1 MSLLGPAKTWG
12 RSSGNRDWGTDG
24 VQSNM
29 KNLRAKAF
37 SGVIFLVVGL
47 GVLIFLPAWTFNYW
61 QAWVL
66 LAVYGG
72 ANLAIIVAL
81 MVTDLK
87 LLERRM
93 RGGAIAERRPVQKI
107 VMAIASLEFVALFVV
122 SALDHHFGWSS
133 MPLPFE
139 ILGDVLVAVG
149 FLIIFFVFRVN
160 TFTASTIE
168 ITEGQEVITTGPYAI
183 VRHPMYSGSF
193 LYMIGIPLALGSW
206 WGLVVPLVGLFTT
219 PWRLFDEEH
228 MLEQGLPGYK
238 EYEQKVRYRIAPY
251 LW

>member
-1 MSLLGPAKTWG
+1 
-12 RSSGNRDWGTDG
+12 
-24 VQSNM
+24 M
-29 KNLRAKAF
+29 KNLRVKAL
-37 SGVIFLVVGL
+37 SSVIFLVVGL
-47 GVLIFLPAWTFNYW
+47 GVLIFLPARTFNYW

-93 RGGAIAERRPVQKI
+93 QGGATAEQRPVQKML
-107 VMAIASLEFVALFVV
+107 MAIASLEFVAIFVV
-122 SALDHHFGWSS
+122 PALDHHFGWSS
-133 MPLPFE
+133 MPLPVE
-139 ILGDVLVAVG
+139 VVGDVLVAVG

-160 TFTASTIE
+160 TFTSSTIG
-168 ITEGQEVITTGPYAI
+168 IAEGQEVITTGPYAI
-183 VRHPMYSGSF
+183 VRHPMYSGSL
-193 LYMIGIPLALGSW
+193 LYMIGVPLALGSW
-206 WGLVVPLVGLFTT
+206 WGLVVLLVMLFTT

-238 EYEQKVRYRIAPY
+238 EYEQKVRYRMVPY

>member
-1 MSLLGPAKTWG
+1 
-12 RSSGNRDWGTDG
+12 
-24 VQSNM
+24 M
-29 KNLRAKAF
+29 KNLRVKAV
-37 SGVIFLVVGL
+37 SSVIFLVVGL
-47 GVLIFLPAWTFNYW
+47 GILIFLPAWTFNYW

-72 ANLAIIVAL
+72 ANLAIVVAL

-93 RGGAIAERRPVQKI
+93 RGGITAEQRPVQRI
-107 VMAIASLEFVALFVV
+107 VMAIASLEFVAIFVV

-133 MPLPFE
+133 TPLPVE
-139 ILGDVLVAVG
+139 IVGDVLVAVG

-160 TFTASTIE
+160 TFTSSTIG
-168 ITEGQEVITTGPYAI
+168 IAEGQEVITTGPYAI

-193 LYMIGIPLALGSW
+193 LYMIGVPLALGSW
-206 WGLVVPLVGLFTT
+206 WGLVVPLVMLFTT
-219 PWRLFDEEH
+219 PWLLFDEEH

-238 EYEQKVRYRIAPY
+238 EYEQKVRYRMVPY

>member
-1 MSLLGPAKTWG
+1 MPT
-12 RSSGNRDWGTDG
+12 RI
-24 VQSNM
+24 
-29 KNLRAKAF
+29 KNLRVKALG
-37 SGVIFLVVGL
+37 SVIFLVVGL

-72 ANLAIIVAL
+72 ANLAIIIAL

-93 RGGAIAERRPVQKI
+93 QGGATAEQRPVQKI
-107 VMAIASLEFVALFVV
+107 VMAIASLGFVANFVV
-122 SALDHHFGWSS
+122 PALDHRFSWSS
-133 MPLPFE
+133 MPLALE
-139 ILGDVLVAVG
+139 IVGDVLVAVG

-160 TFTASTIE
+160 TFTSSTIG
-168 ITEGQEVITTGPYAI
+168 IAEGQEVITTGPYAI

-193 LYMIGIPLALGSW
+193 LYLIGVPLALGSW
-206 WGLVVPLVGLFTT
+206 WGLVVGIVMLFVT
-219 PWRLFDEEH
+219 PWRLLDEEH

-238 EYEQKVRYRIAPY
+238 EYEQKVRYRIVPY